1 MEKEK
6 LIRIKEFLSSDLDE
20 SEFFEVSKKDSI
32 SLDEYRQ
39 KMIDLD
45 RKFQKMARFE
55 VESIKRKC
63 GWVDAIWFESL
74 QDKKTGEFFLPT
86 LHVFSKD
93 GKDISSFE
101 EIDGSFDFSAKFPK
115 LFLINPNIRRNIER
129 RKNIQKCQ
137 SELKEIDL
145 IGKEVYEGKLYDRK
159 SVSDN
164 FKAVYRPDSGLY
176 LFNSNSD
183 NITAYLK
190 ENRKNYDKPLAKDK
204 DKDKLLRKILI
215 KND

>member
-20 SEFFEVSKKDSI
+20 SEFFKVSKEDSI

-39 KMIDLD
+39 EMIDLD
-45 RKFQKMARFE
+45 RRFQKMARFE

-63 GWVDAIWFESL
+63 GWVDVIWFESL

-93 GKDISSFE
+93 GEDISSFE

-129 RKNIQKCQ
+129 RKSIQKCQ
-137 SELKEIDL
+137 SELKEIDF
-145 IGKEVYEGKLYDRK
+145 IGKEVYDGKLYSKK
-159 SVSDN
+159 SVSDT
-164 FKAVYRPDSGLY
+164 FTTDYRPDGGLY
-176 LFNSNSD
+176 VFSD
-183 NITAYLK
+183 YELVSAYLK
-190 ENRKNYDKPLAKDK
+190 PYVKNYDIPIIKDR
-204 DKDKLLRKILI
+204 DNIKLLSKVLI
-215 KND
+215 KNN